1 MVFCYAFLLL
11 LLQGFSYSYLLKKN
25 HFQAWKN
32 ALLELINAFVI
43 DIQCWWLPVTFLFRN
58 GKALYI
64 TRSEN
69 SLVKTLL
76 FLDTNYQG
84 LSCEYFLF
92 RAKKAEEELERAK
105 ELLKRREPPEE
116 LRRSLSKEDREI
128 LRQSVFINVK
138 EKNEIEI
145 LKLKIIVSQSLCAPL
160 EVRWGKWHNYFAIK
174 RCYLKNL

>member
-1 MVFCYAFLLL
+1 M
-11 LLQGFSYSYLLKKN
+11 
-25 HFQAWKN
+25 
-32 ALLELINAFVI
+32 
-43 DIQCWWLPVTFLFRN
+43 
-58 GKALYI
+58 
-64 TRSEN
+64 
-69 SLVKTLL
+69 L

-160 EVRWGKWHNYFAIK
+160 EVRWGKWLTIK
-174 RCYLKNL
+174 RCFNTYSSEHLFIYSLLHPHSPPSPSTPISNLSFIAVLPSITLSLSLLFRHTCG